1 MKNMY
6 ALKCLYQS
14 KFYSLDNQLLNSEI
28 PLWEERIILIK
39 AASMEEADLKCEKI
53 AKTYEFDYVSVENQI
68 VKVRLYA
75 VIDIFAVFDT
85 NAKTNIEVYSN
96 MFDATEEE
104 VEKMLDIEYPIKE

>member
-14 KFYSLDNQLLNSEI
+14 KFYSLDNQLLDSERH
-28 PLWEERIILIK
+28 LWEERIILIK

-68 VKVRLYA
+68 NDADVCENQVK
-75 VIDIFAVFDT
+75 IDEND
-85 NAKTNIEVYSN
+85 NNS
-96 MFDATEEE
+96 
-104 VEKMLDIEYPIKE
+104 L